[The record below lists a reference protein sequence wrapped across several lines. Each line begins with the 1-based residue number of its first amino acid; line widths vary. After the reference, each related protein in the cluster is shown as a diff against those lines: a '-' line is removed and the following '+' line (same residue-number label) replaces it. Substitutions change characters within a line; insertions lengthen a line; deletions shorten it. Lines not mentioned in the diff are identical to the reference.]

1 MAEDLKEKHMK
12 QAADFIRWAEDF
24 REKIYHPDLR
34 NLLEKLIRDLKN
46 LRDTEYYFESG
57 EKQLISLYERYLPYL
72 KVILNEYRSM
82 QETNDYEKIQTLSVR
97 LRRMLENVDE
107 AVKEINEK
115 LPQDEIDNARAE
127 AQARKIKQMLEEK
140 TGRRKLIPAV
150 FLLLYRFNMKIVIFE
165 RIKLFFRTDNTDHAI
180 LHGFAQGVGF
190 FLQPD
195 AVCFK
200 HLFPHVSAVVI
211 ADAGEPA
218 QIADADPGTRA

>member
-1 MAEDLKEKHMK
+1 MAEDLKERHVKE
-12 QAADFIRWAEDF
+12 AADFIRWAEDF

-34 NLLEKLIRDLKN
+34 DLLEKLIRDLKN

-127 AQARKIKQMLEEK
+127 AQARKIKQMLDEK
-140 TGRRKLIPAV
+140 TGRRK
-150 FLLLYRFNMKIVIFE
+150 
-165 RIKLFFRTDNTDHAI
+165 
-180 LHGFAQGVGF
+180 
-190 FLQPD
+190 
-195 AVCFK
+195 
-200 HLFPHVSAVVI
+200 
-211 ADAGEPA
+211 
-218 QIADADPGTRA
+218 

>member
-34 NLLEKLIRDLKN
+34 DLLEKLIRDLKK
-46 LRDTEYYFESG
+46 LREMEYYFESG

-97 LRRMLENVDE
+97 LRRVLENVDE

-115 LPQDEIDNARAE
+115 LPQDEINNARAE
-127 AQARKIKQMLEEK
+127 A
-140 TGRRKLIPAV
+140 
-150 FLLLYRFNMKIVIFE
+150 
-165 RIKLFFRTDNTDHAI
+165 
-180 LHGFAQGVGF
+180 
-190 FLQPD
+190 
-195 AVCFK
+195 
-200 HLFPHVSAVVI
+200 
-211 ADAGEPA
+211 
-218 QIADADPGTRA
+218 

>member
-127 AQARKIKQMLEEK
+127 AQARKLKQMLDEK
-140 TGRRKLIPAV
+140 TGRRK
-150 FLLLYRFNMKIVIFE
+150 
-165 RIKLFFRTDNTDHAI
+165 
-180 LHGFAQGVGF
+180 
-190 FLQPD
+190 
-195 AVCFK
+195 
-200 HLFPHVSAVVI
+200 
-211 ADAGEPA
+211 
-218 QIADADPGTRA
+218 

>member
-34 NLLEKLIRDLKN
+34 DLLEKLIRDLKN

-127 AQARKIKQMLEEK
+127 AQARKIKQMLDEK
-140 TGRRKLIPAV
+140 TGRRK
-150 FLLLYRFNMKIVIFE
+150 
-165 RIKLFFRTDNTDHAI
+165 
-180 LHGFAQGVGF
+180 
-190 FLQPD
+190 
-195 AVCFK
+195 
-200 HLFPHVSAVVI
+200 
-211 ADAGEPA
+211 
-218 QIADADPGTRA
+218 

>member
-34 NLLEKLIRDLKN
+34 DLLEKLIRDLKN

-107 AVKEINEK
+107 AVKEINAI

-127 AQARKIKQMLEEK
+127 AKARKIKQMLDEK
-140 TGRRKLIPAV
+140 PGRRK
-150 FLLLYRFNMKIVIFE
+150 
-165 RIKLFFRTDNTDHAI
+165 
-180 LHGFAQGVGF
+180 
-190 FLQPD
+190 
-195 AVCFK
+195 
-200 HLFPHVSAVVI
+200 
-211 ADAGEPA
+211 
-218 QIADADPGTRA
+218 

>member
-34 NLLEKLIRDLKN
+34 DLLEKLIRDLKN
-46 LRDTEYYFESG
+46 LREMEYYFESG

-97 LRRMLENVDE
+97 LRRVLENVDE

-127 AQARKIKQMLEEK
+127 AQARKIKQMLDEK
-140 TGRRKLIPAV
+140 TGRRK
-150 FLLLYRFNMKIVIFE
+150 
-165 RIKLFFRTDNTDHAI
+165 
-180 LHGFAQGVGF
+180 
-190 FLQPD
+190 
-195 AVCFK
+195 
-200 HLFPHVSAVVI
+200 
-211 ADAGEPA
+211 
-218 QIADADPGTRA
+218 

>member
-12 QAADFIRWAEDF
+12 QAADFIRWAEEF

-34 NLLEKLIRDLKN
+34 DLLEKLIRDLKN

-115 LPQDEIDNARAE
+115 LPQDEINNARAE
-127 AQARKIKQMLEEK
+127 AQARKIKQMLDEK
-140 TGRRKLIPAV
+140 TGRRK
-150 FLLLYRFNMKIVIFE
+150 
-165 RIKLFFRTDNTDHAI
+165 
-180 LHGFAQGVGF
+180 
-190 FLQPD
+190 
-195 AVCFK
+195 
-200 HLFPHVSAVVI
+200 
-211 ADAGEPA
+211 
-218 QIADADPGTRA
+218 

>member
-12 QAADFIRWAEDF
+12 QAAGFIRWAEDF

-127 AQARKIKQMLEEK
+127 AQARKIKQMLDEK
-140 TGRRKLIPAV
+140 TGRRK
-150 FLLLYRFNMKIVIFE
+150 
-165 RIKLFFRTDNTDHAI
+165 
-180 LHGFAQGVGF
+180 
-190 FLQPD
+190 
-195 AVCFK
+195 
-200 HLFPHVSAVVI
+200 
-211 ADAGEPA
+211 
-218 QIADADPGTRA
+218 

>member
-34 NLLEKLIRDLKN
+34 DLLEKLIRDLKN
-46 LRDTEYYFESG
+46 LRDTEYSFESG

-127 AQARKIKQMLEEK
+127 AQARKIKQMLDEK
-140 TGRRKLIPAV
+140 TGRRK
-150 FLLLYRFNMKIVIFE
+150 
-165 RIKLFFRTDNTDHAI
+165 
-180 LHGFAQGVGF
+180 
-190 FLQPD
+190 
-195 AVCFK
+195 
-200 HLFPHVSAVVI
+200 
-211 ADAGEPA
+211 
-218 QIADADPGTRA
+218 

>member
-1 MAEDLKEKHMK
+1 MAEDLKERHMK
-12 QAADFIRWAEDF
+12 EAADFIRWAEDF

-34 NLLEKLIRDLKN
+34 DLLEKLIRDLKN

-82 QETNDYEKIQTLSVR
+82 QETDDYEKIQTLSVR

-127 AQARKIKQMLEEK
+127 AQARKIKQMLDEK
-140 TGRRKLIPAV
+140 TGRRK
-150 FLLLYRFNMKIVIFE
+150 
-165 RIKLFFRTDNTDHAI
+165 
-180 LHGFAQGVGF
+180 
-190 FLQPD
+190 
-195 AVCFK
+195 
-200 HLFPHVSAVVI
+200 
-211 ADAGEPA
+211 
-218 QIADADPGTRA
+218 

>member
-1 MAEDLKEKHMK
+1 MAEDLKEMHMK
-12 QAADFIRWAEDF
+12 EAADFIRWAEDF

-34 NLLEKLIRDLKN
+34 DLLEKLIRDLKN

-115 LPQDEIDNARAE
+115 LPQDEIENARAE
-127 AQARKIKQMLEEK
+127 AQARKIKQMLDEK
-140 TGRRKLIPAV
+140 TGRRK
-150 FLLLYRFNMKIVIFE
+150 
-165 RIKLFFRTDNTDHAI
+165 
-180 LHGFAQGVGF
+180 
-190 FLQPD
+190 
-195 AVCFK
+195 
-200 HLFPHVSAVVI
+200 
-211 ADAGEPA
+211 
-218 QIADADPGTRA
+218 

>member
-1 MAEDLKEKHMK
+1 MAEDLKERHMK
-12 QAADFIRWAEDF
+12 EAADFIRWAEDF

-34 NLLEKLIRDLKN
+34 DLLEKLIRDLKN

-127 AQARKIKQMLEEK
+127 AQARKIKQMLDEK
-140 TGRRKLIPAV
+140 TGRRK
-150 FLLLYRFNMKIVIFE
+150 
-165 RIKLFFRTDNTDHAI
+165 
-180 LHGFAQGVGF
+180 
-190 FLQPD
+190 
-195 AVCFK
+195 
-200 HLFPHVSAVVI
+200 
-211 ADAGEPA
+211 
-218 QIADADPGTRA
+218 

>member
-34 NLLEKLIRDLKN
+34 DLLEKLIRDLKN
-46 LRDTEYYFESG
+46 LREMEYYFESG

-97 LRRMLENVDE
+97 LRRVLENVDE

-115 LPQDEIDNARAE
+115 LPQDEINNARAE
-127 AQARKIKQMLEEK
+127 AQARKIKQMLDEK
-140 TGRRKLIPAV
+140 TGRRK
-150 FLLLYRFNMKIVIFE
+150 
-165 RIKLFFRTDNTDHAI
+165 
-180 LHGFAQGVGF
+180 
-190 FLQPD
+190 
-195 AVCFK
+195 
-200 HLFPHVSAVVI
+200 
-211 ADAGEPA
+211 
-218 QIADADPGTRA
+218 

>member
-34 NLLEKLIRDLKN
+34 DLLEKLIRDLKN

-57 EKQLISLYERYLPYL
+57 EKQLISLYECYLPYL

-115 LPQDEIDNARAE
+115 LPQDEIENARAE
-127 AQARKIKQMLEEK
+127 AQARKIKQMLDEK
-140 TGRRKLIPAV
+140 TGRRK
-150 FLLLYRFNMKIVIFE
+150 
-165 RIKLFFRTDNTDHAI
+165 
-180 LHGFAQGVGF
+180 
-190 FLQPD
+190 
-195 AVCFK
+195 
-200 HLFPHVSAVVI
+200 
-211 ADAGEPA
+211 
-218 QIADADPGTRA
+218 

>member
-1 MAEDLKEKHMK
+1 MAEDLKERHMK
-12 QAADFIRWAEDF
+12 EAADFIRWAEDF

-34 NLLEKLIRDLKN
+34 DLLEKLIRDLKN

-115 LPQDEIDNARAE
+115 LPQDEIENARAE
-127 AQARKIKQMLEEK
+127 AQARKIKQMLDEK
-140 TGRRKLIPAV
+140 TGRRK
-150 FLLLYRFNMKIVIFE
+150 
-165 RIKLFFRTDNTDHAI
+165 
-180 LHGFAQGVGF
+180 
-190 FLQPD
+190 
-195 AVCFK
+195 
-200 HLFPHVSAVVI
+200 
-211 ADAGEPA
+211 
-218 QIADADPGTRA
+218 

>member
-34 NLLEKLIRDLKN
+34 DLLEKLIRDLKN

-97 LRRMLENVDE
+97 LRRMLANVDE

-127 AQARKIKQMLEEK
+127 AQARKIKQMLDEK
-140 TGRRKLIPAV
+140 TGRRK
-150 FLLLYRFNMKIVIFE
+150 
-165 RIKLFFRTDNTDHAI
+165 
-180 LHGFAQGVGF
+180 
-190 FLQPD
+190 
-195 AVCFK
+195 
-200 HLFPHVSAVVI
+200 
-211 ADAGEPA
+211 
-218 QIADADPGTRA
+218 

>member
-1 MAEDLKEKHMK
+1 MRNHLLKEKHMK

-34 NLLEKLIRDLKN
+34 DLLEKLIRDLKN
-46 LRDTEYYFESG
+46 LREMEYYFESG

-97 LRRMLENVDE
+97 LRRVLENVDE

-127 AQARKIKQMLEEK
+127 AQARKIKQMLDEK
-140 TGRRKLIPAV
+140 TGRRK
-150 FLLLYRFNMKIVIFE
+150 
-165 RIKLFFRTDNTDHAI
+165 
-180 LHGFAQGVGF
+180 
-190 FLQPD
+190 
-195 AVCFK
+195 
-200 HLFPHVSAVVI
+200 
-211 ADAGEPA
+211 
-218 QIADADPGTRA
+218 

>member
-34 NLLEKLIRDLKN
+34 DLLEKLIRDLKN

-115 LPQDEIDNARAE
+115 LPQDEINNARAE
-127 AQARKIKQMLEEK
+127 AQARKIKQMLDEK
-140 TGRRKLIPAV
+140 TGRRK
-150 FLLLYRFNMKIVIFE
+150 
-165 RIKLFFRTDNTDHAI
+165 
-180 LHGFAQGVGF
+180 
-190 FLQPD
+190 
-195 AVCFK
+195 
-200 HLFPHVSAVVI
+200 
-211 ADAGEPA
+211 
-218 QIADADPGTRA
+218 

>member
-34 NLLEKLIRDLKN
+34 DLLEKLIRDLKN
-46 LRDTEYYFESG
+46 LREMEYYFESG

-115 LPQDEIDNARAE
+115 LPQDEINNARAE
-127 AQARKIKQMLEEK
+127 AQARKIKQMLDEK
-140 TGRRKLIPAV
+140 TGRRK
-150 FLLLYRFNMKIVIFE
+150 
-165 RIKLFFRTDNTDHAI
+165 
-180 LHGFAQGVGF
+180 
-190 FLQPD
+190 
-195 AVCFK
+195 
-200 HLFPHVSAVVI
+200 
-211 ADAGEPA
+211 
-218 QIADADPGTRA
+218 

>member
-34 NLLEKLIRDLKN
+34 DLLEKLIRDLKN
-46 LRDTEYYFESG
+46 LREMEYYFESG

-97 LRRMLENVDE
+97 LRRVLENVDE

-115 LPQDEIDNARAE
+115 LPQDEINNARAE
-127 AQARKIKQMLEEK
+127 A
-140 TGRRKLIPAV
+140 
-150 FLLLYRFNMKIVIFE
+150 
-165 RIKLFFRTDNTDHAI
+165 
-180 LHGFAQGVGF
+180 
-190 FLQPD
+190 
-195 AVCFK
+195 
-200 HLFPHVSAVVI
+200 
-211 ADAGEPA
+211 
-218 QIADADPGTRA
+218 

>member
-1 MAEDLKEKHMK
+1 MAEDLKERHMK
-12 QAADFIRWAEDF
+12 EAADFIRWAEDF

-127 AQARKIKQMLEEK
+127 AQARKIKQMLDEK
-140 TGRRKLIPAV
+140 TGRRK
-150 FLLLYRFNMKIVIFE
+150 
-165 RIKLFFRTDNTDHAI
+165 
-180 LHGFAQGVGF
+180 
-190 FLQPD
+190 
-195 AVCFK
+195 
-200 HLFPHVSAVVI
+200 
-211 ADAGEPA
+211 
-218 QIADADPGTRA
+218 